1 MAIVVLYPSRTQSQ
15 FHNPVL
21 ARQLRTR
28 RTCVEV
34 VAGMVV
40 VAAFVL
46 AQFLALSARAGDTD
60 ARPEF
65 GALPNRAIFDAA
77 PSVPGKPVRI
87 IPLYTSPSA
96 I

>member
-15 FHNPVL
+15 FSNPVL

-28 RTCVEV
+28 RTFLET
-34 VAGMVV
+34 AAAMVV

-46 AQFLALSARAGDTD
+46 AQFFALGARAGDTD
-60 ARPEF
+60 AHPEF
-65 GALPNRAIFDAA
+65 GALPNHAIFDAA
-77 PSVPGKPVRI
+77 SSVPGKPVRI